1 MFYIEQNYGNDGFAT
16 FVKLLRELAKTDYHY
31 LDLSNNMTM
40 MFISARCRVSKE
52 MLEKI
57 IADLVELGKFDKVL
71 WTENRI
77 IWCQDFIDNIQDA
90 YSKRNNKCIT
100 YDGLLHLLHGLG
112 IRKLSKLPT
121 TVPDNPHSIVE
132 YSIVEKKEKEKKVS
146 SPVLK
151 IKNKCPLPD
160 DSPQEWEKYVRKIT
174 EPEPYTTSKGKT
186 VTIIPHSTMMTM
198 SEDKLTDHMVFA
210 QQAGAYGLEREFAMA
225 LEDIRQANLAIDEDL
240 NPMQECDEHGNIITR
255 K

>member
-1 MFYIEQNYGNDGFAT
+1 M
-16 FVKLLRELAKTDYHY
+16 
-31 LDLSNNMTM
+31 
-40 MFISARCRVSKE
+40 
-52 MLEKI
+52 
-57 IADLVELGKFDKVL
+57 
-71 WTENRI
+71 
-77 IWCQDFIDNIQDA
+77 
-90 YSKRNNKCIT
+90 
-100 YDGLLHLLHGLG
+100 
-112 IRKLSKLPT
+112 
-121 TVPDNPHSIVE
+121 
-132 YSIVEKKEKEKKVS
+132 
-146 SPVLK
+146 K